1 MKEPTVQ
8 VNTCTTKDTQSHVAI
23 SFCKR
28 KNSCQLTL
36 EQIND
41 LEQTTLEK
49 IKLMCDLELK
59 LKASDAALAAYL
71 DKKQELARKM
81 ESTGLSSKCVM

>member
-8 VNTCTTKDTQSHVAI
+8 VNTCTTKDTRSHVTI
-23 SFCKR
+23 TFCKR
-28 KNSCQLTL
+28 KNACQLTL

-49 IKLMCDLELK
+49 IKLMCDLEQK
-59 LKASDAALAAYL
+59 LKASEAALAAYV
-71 DKKQELARKM
+71 DKTQELARKM
-81 ESTGLSSKCVM
+81 AGLEPT

>member
-8 VNTCTTKDTQSHVAI
+8 VNTCTTKDNRSHVVLA
-23 SFCKR
+23 FRKR
-28 KNSCQLTL
+28 KHACRLTL
-36 EQIND
+36 EQLND
-41 LEQTTLEK
+41 LKQTTLEK

-59 LKASDAALAAYL
+59 IKASDAALVAYL

-81 ESTGLSSKCVM
+81 ESAGLGSK